1 MKRIITLLLLLNLSC
16 HSQDLKVVAD
26 LPNLLREASGAQK
39 TVGSDLIWM
48 INDAGNSPEVFGL
61 NEKGK
66 IIASIKLKEENNDW
80 EDLTSD
86 DQGNLYIGDFGNNR
100 NRRIDLTILKIKNED
115 LGSSGPVE
123 PEKINFYYPDQEKFP
138 PKKKNRYFDCEAFF
152 YLNDNLYMF
161 TKSRVEDH
169 HGKTSLYKITAKP
182 GHFEAIKIDSYNA
195 SCNEF
200 TCWVTSADI
209 SPDKSKVV
217 LLTPSG
223 LLLFKNFKGDNFFT
237 GDVTEY
243 NFEYITQK
251 ESVFFKD
258 DQTLYITDEY
268 AFGMGGNAY
277 EFKLKK

>member
-1 MKRIITLLLLLNLSC
+1 MKKFITFLLLLNLNC

-26 LPNLLREASGAQK
+26 LPKLLKEASGAQK
-39 TVGSDLIWM
+39 TMGSDLIWM
-48 INDAGNSPEVFGL
+48 INDAGNSSEVFGL

-66 IIASIKLKEENNDW
+66 IITSIKLKEENNDW

-86 DQGNLYIGDFGNNR
+86 DHGNLYIGDFGNN
-100 NRRIDLTILKIKNED
+100 NNKRINLTILKIKKED
-115 LGSSGPVE
+115 LKSSTTIE
-123 PEKINFYYPDQEKFP
+123 AEKINFYYPDQEKFP

-152 YLNDNLYMF
+152 YLNDNLYLF
-161 TKSRVEDH
+161 TKSRVEDEF
-169 HGKTSLYKITAKP
+169 GKTSLYKIPAKP
-182 GHFEAIKIDSYNA
+182 GHYEAIKIGSYNA

-209 SPDKSKVV
+209 NHDKTKVV

-223 LLLFKNFKGDNFFT
+223 ILLFSNFKDDNFFT

-243 NFEYITQK
+243 NFDYITQK

-268 AFGMGGNAY
+268 SFGMGGNLY
-277 EFKLKK
+277 EFKIK

>member
-1 MKRIITLLLLLNLSC
+1 LKKIITFLLLLNLNC

-26 LPNLLREASGAQK
+26 LPKLLKEASGAQK
-39 TVGSDLIWM
+39 TMGSDLIWM
-48 INDAGNSPEVFGL
+48 VNDAGNSSEVFGL

-66 IIASIKLKEENNDW
+66 VITSIKLKEENNDW

-86 DQGNLYIGDFGNNR
+86 DYGNLYIGDFGNNKNVR
-100 NRRIDLTILKIKNED
+100 KNLAVLIIRKEALIGNKPVTKGKIH
-115 LGSSGPVE
+115 
-123 PEKINFYYPDQEKFP
+123 FTFPDQEKFP

-152 YLNDNLYMF
+152 YLNDNLYLF
-161 TKSRVEDH
+161 TKSRVEDE
-169 HGKTSLYKITAKP
+169 HGKTSLYKIPAKP
-182 GHFEAIKIDSYNA
+182 GHYEAIKIGSYNS

-209 SPDKSKVV
+209 NHDKTKVV

-223 LLLFKNFKGDNFFT
+223 ILVFNNFKGDNFFT

-243 NFEYITQK
+243 NFDYITQK

-258 DQTLYITDEY
+258 NQTLYITDEY
-268 AFGMGGNAY
+268 SFGMGGNLY
-277 EFKLKK
+277 EFKIK